1 MSLHRLM
8 TLLLSLVVVGCATI
22 GARTNGTSG
31 SVVWQAT
38 DLRLD
43 PASFLEKRE
52 TYNFTLVLRE
62 TQGIAITFTQLNAK
76 VHNAFGSF
84 LVPWEKTGRWQ
95 LAAHG
100 ELRLPLVSIRYCP
113 YVKCRRPEPLAPEWS
128 LDLTGTDAQ
137 GQPVRLAIE
146 VRLPYTP

>member
-8 TLLLSLVVVGCATI
+8 TVLLSLVVVSCATI

-31 SVVWQAT
+31 SVVWQAI
-38 DLRLD
+38 DLHLA
-43 PASFLEKRE
+43 PPSFLEKRE
-52 TYNFTLVLRE
+52 TYSFTLVLRE
-62 TQGIAITFTQLNAK
+62 TQGRAITFTQLNAK

-100 ELRLPLVSIRYCP
+100 ELRFPLVSIRYCP
-113 YVKCRRPEPLAPEWS
+113 YVQCRRPDPLAPEWS

-146 VRLPYTP
+146 VRLPYNP